1 MSGTPTDELITG
13 NIIMQETINKVFG
26 TTKVNPNF
34 ESTETQVSYFL
45 NSLLST
51 IYDSNHLSDSDL
63 LQVMA
68 DYKKLKPYIVPT
80 INEEFVKQAAK
91 TISLNS
97 LQEIL

>member
-1 MSGTPTDELITG
+1 MSGTPTDELTTG
-13 NIIMQETINKVFG
+13 NTIMQETINKVFG

-51 IYDSNHLSDSDL
+51 MYDSNHLSDSDL

-68 DYKKLKPYIVPT
+68 DYKKLKPFIVPT

>member
-13 NIIMQETINKVFG
+13 NTIMQETVNKVFG
-26 TTKVNPNF
+26 TTKVDPNF
-34 ESTETQVSYFL
+34 ESTETQVSHYL
-45 NSLLST
+45 NCLLSI
-51 IYDSNHLSDSDL
+51 IYDSDHLSDHDL

-80 INEEFVKQAAK
+80 INDEFVKQAAK

>member
-51 IYDSNHLSDSDL
+51 MYDSNHLSDSDL

-68 DYKKLKPYIVPT
+68 DYKKLKPFIVPT
-80 INEEFVKQAAK
+80 IDEEFVKQAAK

>member
-51 IYDSNHLSDSDL
+51 MYDSNHLSDSDL

>member
-1 MSGTPTDELITG
+1 MSGSPSDELITG

-34 ESTETQVSYFL
+34 ESTESQVSYFL

-51 IYDSNHLSDSDL
+51 MYDSNHLNDSDL